1 MTWKI
6 VADTSCDLFD
16 LKGQGDSAE
25 SILFETVPF
34 TIRVGEREF
43 RDDEDISV
51 EEMLTANE
59 SLAEASQTACP
70 SPGDWLQKYEG
81 DGDQILVFTISS
93 HLSGSYNSACAAKE
107 MFMEEYPDCRIE
119 VIDTLATGPETV
131 MIIRRAIELIGKG
144 TGFDD
149 IVKDLNET
157 ARKTH
162 IIFALASYHNL
173 IRAGRVSRLVGLIAG
188 HLGFWGIG
196 VGSDEGEIA
205 MRGKARGQK
214 NMIRLMI
221 EEIRRIGVA
230 GKQAVISHCQN
241 EAVALEIKRQLEA
254 VFNGLKVTILPA
266 RGLDSYYAER
276 HGLIVAF

>member
-1 MTWKI
+1 MTWRI

-16 LKGQGDSAE
+16 LKGQGEHTDDIEFA
-25 SILFETVPF
+25 TVPF
-34 TIRVGEREF
+34 TIRVGNKEF
-43 RDDEDISV
+43 LDDENISV
-51 EEMLTANE
+51 EDMLTANE
-59 SLAEASQTACP
+59 SLAETSQTACP
-70 SPGDWLQKYEG
+70 SPGDWLQQCGEA
-81 DGDQILVFTISS
+81 DSTLLFTISS
-93 HLSGSYNSACAAKE
+93 NLSGSYNSACTARNMLLEDNPERK
-107 MFMEEYPDCRIE
+107 IE
-119 VIDTLATGPETV
+119 VIDTRATGPETV
-131 MIIRRAIELIGKG
+131 MIIRRAVELIGNG
-144 TGFDD
+144 AGFGD
-149 IVKDLNET
+149 IVKELNDT
-157 ARKTH
+157 AMKTH

-214 NMIRLMI
+214 KMIRFMI
-221 EEIRRIGVA
+221 EEIRRIGLA

-241 EAVALEIKRQLEA
+241 EAVAQEIKRQLEEM
-254 VFNGLKVTILPA
+254 FRDLKVTILPT